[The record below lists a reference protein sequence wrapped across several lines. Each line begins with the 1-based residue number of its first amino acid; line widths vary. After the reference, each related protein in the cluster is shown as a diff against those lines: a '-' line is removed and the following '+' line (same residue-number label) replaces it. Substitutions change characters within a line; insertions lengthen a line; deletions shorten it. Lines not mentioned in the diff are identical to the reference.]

1 VTATTPRPA
10 TTDRSAGPPSAA
22 SGALLEALRGAVA
35 DPDRVRHRPLDLAA
49 HANDASHYLLRP
61 QAVVVPADAR
71 EVANLLRLGAR
82 DRLALT
88 FRSGGTS
95 LSGQGVTDGVLVDT
109 RRHFRGFEVLDDG
122 RAVRVQPGLTVADVN
137 ARLARYGRKI
147 GPDPA
152 SSKACTIGGV
162 VANNSS
168 GMACGTEFNTYAT
181 LRSMTFVL
189 ASGTVIDSGRPD
201 ADDEL
206 RHREPTLYEGLD
218 RLRDRV
224 RGDPHSVARLRHLFS
239 MKNTMGYGL
248 NSFLDHTRP
257 IDLLTHLLV
266 GSEGTLGFVA
276 EAVFATLPVLP
287 HAATSM
293 LLFAGTA
300 EATDALPALLEAGAR
315 TLELLDARAL
325 VVAQADP
332 RAPQSVRDVEVDGHA
347 GLLVEFQTATAAE
360 LDAVQA
366 DAEPVLAGLPLTREA
381 GLTREPA
388 ARASLWALRSGL
400 YTAVA
405 AARPSGTTA
414 LLEDVSVPVRT
425 LPSTC
430 DGLTE
435 LFDRHGYEGSVVFG
449 HAKDG
454 NVHFLVN
461 ERFDDEVSLE
471 RYRRFTDDMVDLVL
485 SQDGTLKA
493 EHGTGRIMAPFVRR
507 QYGDELYEVMRELK
521 SLCDPTGLLNPG
533 IILSD
538 DPDAH
543 LRDLKTV
550 PTVDPEVDAC
560 VECGYCEP
568 VCPSRHV
575 TTTPRQRIV
584 LRRAAAKDPALAAA
598 IAEDYPYDA
607 VDTCAADGMCAT
619 ACPVR
624 INTGDL
630 MKRLRAERHGERA
643 QAAGEAVAEH
653 WGGVSGTA
661 RVALRAAATLPRLA
675 AAASAVARRVLPED
689 LVPLYSREV
698 PAGGDTRPAAVYPA
712 NPAVVFFPT
721 CLHQVFAPAETQQTG
736 EHADR
741 GARPS
746 DTAGRGSGYA
756 FLALCEAAGIAVAV
770 PEGIGGMCCGTP
782 WESKGFTDGARSMA
796 RRVVDGLW
804 NSTRQGRLPVVVD
817 ASSCTHG
824 LAGLG
829 HLLPDDERAPRLRI
843 EDAVAFTARE
853 ILPALTVPAKA
864 ASLTLH
870 PTCSTT
876 HLGIG
881 EELRTVAEA
890 VADEVVVPTGW
901 GCCGYAGD
909 RGMLHPELTD
919 GATREE
925 AADVAAYPTE
935 TYASCNRTCEMGM
948 SRATGQVYRHVL
960 ELLAER
966 CVPQDAGAH
975 RTR

>member
-1 VTATTPRPA
+1 MVVGVTATTPRPA
-10 TTDRSAGPPSAA
+10 PTHRSASPPTRAPA
-22 SGALLEALRGAVA
+22 QLVEALRGAVA
-35 DPDRVRHRPLDLAA
+35 DPDRVRHRALDLAA

-71 EVANLLRLGAR
+71 EVANLLRLGTR
-82 DRLALT
+82 DGLALT

-122 RAVRVQPGLTVADVN
+122 RAVRVGPGLTVADVN
-137 ARLARYGRKI
+137 ARLARYGRRI

-181 LRSMTFVL
+181 LESMTFVL

-206 RHREPTLYEGLD
+206 RHREPALYEGLD

-224 RGDPHSVARLRHLFS
+224 RGNPHSVERLRHLFS

-300 EATDALPALLEAGAR
+300 DATDALPALLEAGAR

-325 VVAQADP
+325 VVAQSDP

-347 GLLVEFQTATAAE
+347 GLLVEFQTATAEE

-471 RYRRFTDDMVDLVL
+471 RYRRFTDEMVDLVL

-493 EHGTGRIMAPFVRR
+493 EHGTGRIMTPFVRR
-507 QYGDELYEVMRELK
+507 QYGDELYDVMRELK

-538 DPDAH
+538 DPDSH
-543 LRDLKTV
+543 LRDLKVV
-550 PTVDPEVDAC
+550 PPVDAEVDAC

-584 LRRAAAKDPALAAA
+584 LRRAAATDPALAAA
-598 IAEDYPYDA
+598 IDEDYPYDA

-630 MKRLRAERHGERA
+630 MKRLRSERHGERA
-643 QAAGEAVAEH
+643 RAAATAVAQH
-653 WGGVSGTA
+653 WDGVSGTA
-661 RVALRAAATLPRLA
+661 RVALRAAATLPGLA
-675 AAASAVARRVLPED
+675 TAASALARRLLPED
-689 LVPLYSREV
+689 LVPLYARDV
-698 PAGGDTRPAAVYPA
+698 PSGGDTRPAAVYPPD
-712 NPAVVFFPT
+712 PAVVFFPT
-721 CLHQVFAPAETQQTG
+721 CLHQVFAPE
-736 EHADR
+736 
-741 GARPS
+741 S
-746 DTAGRGSGYA
+746 GRGSGHA
-756 FLALCEAAGIAVAV
+756 FLALCETAGIAVAV

-782 WESKGFTDGARSMA
+782 WESKGFTDGARAMA

-804 NSTRQGRLPVVVD
+804 NTTGQGRLPVVVD

-829 HLLPDDERAPRLRI
+829 HLLPEDDRVPRLRI

-853 ILPALTVPAKA
+853 ILPALAVPTRT

-881 EELRTVAEA
+881 EDLRTVAEA

-919 GATREE
+919 SATREE

-935 TYASCNRTCEMGM
+935 DYASCNRTCEMGM
-948 SRATGQVYRHVL
+948 SRATGRTYRHVL

-966 CVPQDAGAH
+966 CAPAPARGEPSAG
-975 RTR
+975 

>member
-1 VTATTPRPA
+1 MTATTPRPA
-10 TTDRSAGPPSAA
+10 SDRPASSGPVVAPPD
-22 SGALLEALRGAVA
+22 LVTALRGAVA
-35 DPDRVRHRPLDLAA
+35 DPDRVRHRAIDLAA
-49 HANDASHYLLRP
+49 HANDASHYLLHP
-61 QAVVVPADAR
+61 QALVLPADAR
-71 EVANLLRLGAR
+71 EVADLLRLGVR

-109 RRHFRGFEVLDDG
+109 RAHFRGFEVLDDG
-122 RAVRVQPGLTVADVN
+122 AAVRVQPGLTVADVN

-189 ASGTVIDSGRPD
+189 ASGTVIDSARPD

-206 RHREPTLYEGLD
+206 RHREPALYEGLA

-224 RGDPHSVARLRHLFS
+224 RGDPHSVERLRHLFS

-276 EAVFATLPVLP
+276 EAVLATLPVLP

-293 LLFAGTA
+293 LLFGDTA
-300 EATDALPALLEAGAR
+300 AATDALPALLEAGAR

-325 VVAQADP
+325 VVAQSDP
-332 RAPQSVRDVEVDGHA
+332 RAPESVRGVDVDGHA
-347 GLLVEFQTATAAE
+347 GLLVEFQTATAEE

-366 DAEPVLAGLPLTREA
+366 DAEPVLAGLPLAREA
-381 GLTREPA
+381 GLTREPT

-430 DGLTE
+430 DGLAE

-461 ERFDDEVSLE
+461 ERFDDEASLE

-485 SQDGTLKA
+485 GQDGTLKA
-493 EHGTGRIMAPFVRR
+493 EHGTGRIMTPFVRR
-507 QYGDELYEVMRELK
+507 QYGDELYDVMRELK
-521 SLCDPTGLLNPG
+521 ALADPTGLLNPG

-538 DPDAH
+538 RPDAH

-584 LRRAAAKDPALAAA
+584 LRRAAAKDPAVAAA

-630 MKRLRAERHGERA
+630 MKRLRAERHGARA
-643 QAAGEAVAEH
+643 RAAGRAVAQH
-653 WGGVSGTA
+653 WDGVSGTA
-661 RVALRAAATLPRLA
+661 RVALRAAATVPGLA
-675 AAASAVARRVLPED
+675 AAASGLARRVLPEE

-698 PAGGDTRPAAVYPA
+698 PSGGDTRPAAVYPPG
-712 NPAVVFFPT
+712 PAVVFFPT
-721 CLHQVFAPAETQQTG
+721 CLHQVFAPE
-736 EHADR
+736 
-741 GARPS
+741 P
-746 DTAGRGSGYA
+746 GSGGAGHA
-756 FLALCEAAGIAVAV
+756 FLRLCDAAGIAVAV
-770 PEGIGGMCCGTP
+770 PEGIEGMCCGTP
-782 WESKGFTDGARSMA
+782 WESKGFTAGGAAMA

-804 NSTRQGRLPVVVD
+804 GSTQQGRLPVVVD

-824 LAGLG
+824 LAGLD
-829 HLLPDDERAPRLRI
+829 HLLPDDERVGRLRI
-843 EDAVAFTARE
+843 EDAVAYTVRE
-853 ILPALTVPAKA
+853 ILPALSVTTKA

-881 EELRTVAEA
+881 EDLRTVAEA

-919 GATREE
+919 SATREE
-925 AADVAAYPTE
+925 AADVAARPTE
-935 TYASCNRTCEMGM
+935 AYASCNRTCEIGM
-948 SRATGQVYRHVL
+948 SRATGQRYRHVL
-960 ELLAER
+960 ELLAEVASPR
-966 CVPQDAGAH
+966 AH
-975 RTR
+975 RSAP